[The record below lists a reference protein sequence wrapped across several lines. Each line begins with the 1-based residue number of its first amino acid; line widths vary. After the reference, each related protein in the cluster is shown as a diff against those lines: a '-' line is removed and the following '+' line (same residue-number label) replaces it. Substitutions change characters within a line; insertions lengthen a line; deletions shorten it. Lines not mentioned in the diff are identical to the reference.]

1 MHCNRWNGD
10 AQRAG
15 CWCRCWSTAKCHCV
29 RDGKCGADARRAVCA
44 RRMQFQKRL
53 CFPQRVQPVTATAC
67 LGRVMQCPTG
77 SRKPPGAT
85 PPGERGKA
93 AANAGK
99 RGGNAERGKPPRKRG
114 GCGYSL
120 SGICTTRR
128 PNRCACCIQLAV
140 PRPPGNANR
149 IASGSASIAALHIS
163 AFRRGPAALPYLCH
177 SAAKTLHFVP
187 VFQHHSRTM

>member
-1 MHCNRWNGD
+1 MLVLVPVHNKMPLRADWGMQGSRP
-10 AQRAG
+10 AQRCAAAA
-15 CWCRCWSTAKCHCV
+15 CSPVQYCV
-29 RDGKCGADARRAVCA
+29 PR
-44 RRMQFQKRL
+44 
-53 CFPQRVQPVTATAC
+53 QRVQPVTATAC

-120 SGICTTRR
+120 SGICTTRS
-128 PNRCACCIQLAV
+128 PNRRACCIQLAV
-140 PRPPGNANR
+140 PRPPGNANK
-149 IASGSASIAALHIS
+149 IASGSAAAAALHIS
-163 AFRRGPAALPYLCH
+163 VLRRGPAALPYLPQ
-177 SAAKTLHFVP
+177 SAANIWHFVFVRWHQLRTILSSP
-187 VFQHHSRTM
+187 VGQSPT